1 MESDFIVVTHGSIW
15 TFEPITEAAKNFTET
30 DLQVEGYQ
38 WLGKSFGVDS
48 RQADALVTCLEEEG
62 FNLEI
67 S

>member
-1 MESDFIVVTHGSIW
+1 METDFIVVTHGSIW
-15 TFEPITEAAKNFTET
+15 TFEPVTEAAKNFTNT

-38 WLGKSFGVDS
+38 WLGNAFGVD
-48 RQADALVTCLEEEG
+48 AKLANDLVTCLEEEG